1 MIQYATIT
9 CKKGNKVFMHLP
21 NKVAGAGVIGKLT
34 GSRTIGRLASE
45 NVYEIEITDKVKE
58 AKFD

>member
-1 MIQYATIT
+1 
-9 CKKGNKVFMHLP
+9 MHLP
-21 NKVAGAGVIGKLT
+21 NKVAGSGLLGKVT

-45 NVYEIEITDKVKE
+45 NVYEIEITDRVKE